1 MIRRIVLAG
10 ASVGRDWDF
19 PGFPE
24 RTGLKDIQCEYCG
37 RFDFDKKPLLDRLL
51 QPDRPVPDA
60 VLLKEC
66 AAYFPGDHQGYTAMM
81 EGWVD
86 QCVQVGALPVLVT
99 VAPVVRRIG
108 KFRRLRD
115 LAAKLQGRRTV
126 NGRLAAIARFNDWLR
141 ELASRRGLPLLDLEE
156 ALWVGPHDRSLRPD
170 LHSGDG
176 LHLNESAYS
185 LLDEAMG
192 RLVRSGLAPVRTE
205 EA

>member
-24 RTGLKDIQCEYCG
+24 RTGLTDIQCEYCG

-51 QPDRPVPDA
+51 QPGQPVPDA

-81 EGWVD
+81 EEWVD
-86 QCVQVGALPVLVT
+86 RCMQAGAVPVLVT
-99 VAPVVRRIG
+99 VAPVVRRTG
-108 KFRRLRD
+108 KLRWLKE
-115 LAAKLQGRRTV
+115 LAARLQGRRTV
-126 NGRLAAIARFNDWLR
+126 TGRLAAISRFNDWLR
-141 ELASRRGLPLLDLEE
+141 ELASLRGLALLDLEE
-156 ALWVGPHDRSLRPD
+156 ALRVGPHDRSLRPD

-176 LHLNESAYS
+176 LHLNEGAYS